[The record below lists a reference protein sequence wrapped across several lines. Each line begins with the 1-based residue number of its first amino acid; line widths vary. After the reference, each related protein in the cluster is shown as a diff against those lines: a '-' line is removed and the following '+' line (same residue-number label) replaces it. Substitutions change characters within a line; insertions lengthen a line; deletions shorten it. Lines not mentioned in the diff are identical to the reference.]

1 LPNHDPNFGIAFV
14 VGIFIVAIFV
24 TLFPEKKPEQKKTD
38 QDPERLNT
46 NSPTDGVGE

>member
-24 TLFPEKKPEQKKTD
+24 TLFPEKKPERKDSNQAH
-38 QDPERLNT
+38 LNE
-46 NSPTDGVGE
+46 NSPKGEGEER